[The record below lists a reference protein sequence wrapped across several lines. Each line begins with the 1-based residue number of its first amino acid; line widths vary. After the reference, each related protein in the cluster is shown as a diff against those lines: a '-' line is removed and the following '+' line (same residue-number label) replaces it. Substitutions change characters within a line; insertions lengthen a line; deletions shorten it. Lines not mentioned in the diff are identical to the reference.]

1 MIIWKK
7 GCVEEWMCGNGCV
20 EEWMIE
26 RVDLWKNRLVGE
38 WMCEKLMCGIKICVD
53 E

>member
-7 GCVEEWMCGNGCV
+7 GCVEEWMCGIGCV